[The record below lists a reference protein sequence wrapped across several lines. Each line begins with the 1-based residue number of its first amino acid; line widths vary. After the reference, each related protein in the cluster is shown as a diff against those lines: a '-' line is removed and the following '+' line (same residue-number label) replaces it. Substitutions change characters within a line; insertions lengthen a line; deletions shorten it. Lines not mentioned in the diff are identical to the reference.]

1 MSLTIIKPAYPEADP
16 RIITYAEQAAAG
28 RITVCKKVR
37 RICEIFLDDLAREG
51 QAGFPYRFDG
61 EKASRPIRFTE
72 KFIRPSGD
80 YDRMEL
86 MPWQCFVLGAI
97 FGFVHQET
105 GYRKH
110 KKALIVAVSYTH
122 LDVYKRQI

>member
-61 EKASRPIRFTE
+61 EKASRPIRFTGLCI
-72 KFIRPSGD
+72 KK
-80 YDRMEL
+80 
-86 MPWQCFVLGAI
+86 QAI
-97 FGFVHQET
+97 EST
-105 GYRKH
+105 R
-110 KKALIVAVSYTH
+110 
-122 LDVYKRQI
+122 RR

>member
-1 MSLTIIKPAYPEADP
+1 MCIRDS
-16 RIITYAEQAAAG
+16 
-28 RITVCKKVR
+28 
-37 RICEIFLDDLAREG
+37 
-51 QAGFPYRFDG
+51 YRFDG

-97 FGFVHQET
+97 FGFVHQAT

-110 KKALIVAVSYTH
+110 KKALIVVGSGNGKTPLVASMALYCTSQDGARNPEVDVFANSCLLYTSRG
-122 LDVYKRQI
+122 V